1 MPKSGSRSGWGRAGH
16 RRAVLVGAVVG
27 VVILGGG
34 VAAWA
39 EVGNGSA
46 GYRMATVTRADIGT
60 TLDVVGDVEPV
71 SDAASSFQVAGQ
83 VATISVT
90 PGQVVTAGQTL
101 GTLDTTAL
109 SESVSS
115 AQSTVAADEAKLVE
129 DEESETSSS
138 AVGLQDPDLDPVV
151 DHHNHH
157 DHAIALAWDDE
168 WPERYRHRRPEH
180 ADQRRVD
187 PDDRPE
193 QGGGRPGAGP
203 E

>member
-1 MPKSGSRSGWGRAGH
+1 M
-16 RRAVLVGAVVG
+16 
-27 VVILGGG
+27 
-34 VAAWA
+34 AAWA

-46 GYRMATVTRADIGT
+46 GYRTAAVTRADIGT

-83 VATISVT
+83 VASISVA

-138 AVGLQDPDLDPVV
+138 ASALGLQGPDLDPVV

-157 DHAIALAWDDE
+157 HALAIAWDDE
-168 WPERYRHRRPEH
+168 WPERHCHLRPEH

-187 PDDRPE
+187 PEDRPE
-193 QGGGRPGAGP
+193 QRGGRPGAGP

>member
-1 MPKSGSRSGWGRAGH
+1 MDPGGGGVAEGPVPKSGSRSGWGRAGH
-16 RRAVLVGAVVG
+16 RRAVLVGAVVA

-129 DEESETSSS
+129 DEESETRVPRRR
-138 AVGLQDPDLDPVV
+138 AAKTPDLDPVV
-151 DHHNHH
+151 DHDNHD
-157 DHAIALAWDDE
+157 DHALA
-168 WPERYRHRRPEH
+168 HR
-180 ADQRRVD
+180 AGRRAARA
-187 PDDRPE
+187 PPSPPTRA
-193 QGGGRPGAGP
+193 R
-203 E
+203 